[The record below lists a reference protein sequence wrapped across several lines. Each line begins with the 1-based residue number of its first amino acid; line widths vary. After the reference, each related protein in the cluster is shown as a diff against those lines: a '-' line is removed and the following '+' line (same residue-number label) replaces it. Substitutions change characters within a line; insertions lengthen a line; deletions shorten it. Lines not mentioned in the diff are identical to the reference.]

1 MYSSAKCLVCLV
13 LVFLCVLFVCSFF
26 CATLQKE
33 CFLFPAVGDIGE
45 RWAMLK
51 SVFLCTA
58 FWVLPEAVRKMGH
71 VCVCAVVP
79 VGGDFY
85 TWLFVIGT

>member
-1 MYSSAKCLVCLV
+1 
-13 LVFLCVLFVCSFF
+13 
-26 CATLQKE
+26 
-33 CFLFPAVGDIGE
+33 
-45 RWAMLK
+45 MLK

-71 VCVCAVVP
+71 VCVCSVVP